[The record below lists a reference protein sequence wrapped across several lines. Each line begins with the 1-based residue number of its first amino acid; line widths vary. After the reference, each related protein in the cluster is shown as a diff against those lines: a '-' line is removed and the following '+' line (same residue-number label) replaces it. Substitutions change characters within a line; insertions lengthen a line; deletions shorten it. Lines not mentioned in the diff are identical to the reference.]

1 MKMQIAAIE
10 FGTSKIVTMIARNS
24 GLDRLD
30 IVGSGTVP
38 YDGYTDGNWN
48 TPRQMVQRVRDSIAA
63 AEMEA
68 NTKIRE
74 IYVGVPGEYVH
85 VFSVEASVDAPN
97 GEITDETI
105 NAVQDAAAD
114 RLHLSES
121 GCMVLHRSPAWFIV
135 DDGKQTMSPLGGGN
149 KLTAMITFIVAD
161 QNFIDDIREML
172 GVLNITILG
181 FLATTLGE
189 ALLLLSLD
197 DRDRGSLL
205 IDCGYL
211 NTEISVVQGDA
222 VVYHAILPKG
232 GGHVTADL
240 AMALK
245 IPMRAA
251 EQIKRNYVFNP
262 DEFDKDSFAEVYDG
276 AGNRL
281 TFPREQ
287 VKETIEKTMDDLAE
301 MIRLT
306 IEDDAA
312 QFLGPRSQ
320 VYLTGGGVSLM
331 RGAREYLSGKIGRPV
346 KVTAAKSSKMNSP
359 VYSSALGL
367 ADLIFDSLEQNAGGA
382 EGTVGKFRG
391 ILKGKNK

>member
-1 MKMQIAAIE
+1 MSDQHVAD
-10 FGTSKIVTMIARNS
+10 GVRQRNA
-24 GLDRLD
+24 GDQQHN
-30 IVGSGTVP
+30 
-38 YDGYTDGNWN
+38 Y
-48 TPRQMVQRVRDSIAA
+48 
-63 AEMEA
+63 
-68 NTKIRE
+68 
-74 IYVGVPGEYVH
+74 
-85 VFSVEASVDAPN
+85 
-97 GEITDETI
+97 
-105 NAVQDAAAD
+105 
-114 RLHLSES
+114 
-121 GCMVLHRSPAWFIV
+121 
-135 DDGKQTMSPLGGGN
+135 
-149 KLTAMITFIVAD
+149 AD